1 MVGLYGFVMIATP
14 LLGTK
19 SPQGTIVQGSLYI
32 HTKAGQCGHGL
43 RPLLATGGWSG
54 PGYHSYDVT
63 RTCDRKKQICSM
75 PYAVLWREKQV
86 RMLEEASTIYSNESN
101 V

>member
-1 MVGLYGFVMIATP
+1 

-43 RPLLATGGWSG
+43 RPLLATGG
-54 PGYHSYDVT
+54 
-63 RTCDRKKQICSM
+63 
-75 PYAVLWREKQV
+75 
-86 RMLEEASTIYSNESN
+86 
-101 V
+101 